1 MRLIIVAPEPYP
13 NGMAGTKRV
22 TCYARAMLSAGIDC
36 EVVLFRRTEKRGK
49 ARNTASKGVFQ
60 GVPYRYI
67 GGSPY
72 KGNHY
77 VTRKFFNWLD
87 AKLTERYLRKN
98 LHKGDVLF
106 LYMGQQLDLMLRF
119 MNAAKSVGAFCVR
132 DLCEIPYGT
141 SVETEETA
149 HMRKRV
155 LNEQFP
161 LLDGVISISDPLLEL
176 AKKWT
181 RPDCK
186 HIKVPILVDYEEFN
200 LPDKSMDQEVPYI
213 FHSGTLFEQKDGI
226 LGMIEA
232 FGKAWKDIPFPVKF
246 VLSGS
251 VEESPHKDEI
261 IRLINQYDL
270 DGKVIFTGY
279 LNDCKLSEYLSG
291 ATLTIINKYPTLQNR
306 YGFSTKLGE
315 YLAAGKPVIIT
326 RFGEAMN
333 WLEDGKSAYIIDLED
348 NDALARAI
356 VRVFMNQEER
366 KKVSEGA
373 RALCHGSFDYSIWG
387 DPLLGFLN
395 SLGK

>member
-1 MRLIIVAPEPYP
+1 
-13 NGMAGTKRV
+13 
-22 TCYARAMLSAGIDC
+22 
-36 EVVLFRRTEKRGK
+36 
-49 ARNTASKGVFQ
+49 
-60 GVPYRYI
+60 
-67 GGSPY
+67 
-72 KGNHY
+72 
-77 VTRKFFNWLD
+77 
-87 AKLTERYLRKN
+87 
-98 LHKGDVLF
+98 
-106 LYMGQQLDLMLRF
+106 
-119 MNAAKSVGAFCVR
+119 
-132 DLCEIPYGT
+132 
-141 SVETEETA
+141 
-149 HMRKRV
+149 
-155 LNEQFP
+155 
-161 LLDGVISISDPLLEL
+161 
-176 AKKWT
+176 
-181 RPDCK
+181 
-186 HIKVPILVDYEEFN
+186 
-200 LPDKSMDQEVPYI
+200 
-213 FHSGTLFEQKDGI
+213 
-226 LGMIEA
+226 MIEA
-232 FGKAWKDIPFPVKF
+232 FGKACRGIPFPVKF